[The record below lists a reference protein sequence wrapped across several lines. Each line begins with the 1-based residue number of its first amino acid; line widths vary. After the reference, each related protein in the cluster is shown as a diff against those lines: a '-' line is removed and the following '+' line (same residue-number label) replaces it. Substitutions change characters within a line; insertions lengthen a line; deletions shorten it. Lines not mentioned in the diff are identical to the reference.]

1 MNAGRPAEA
10 AVYYRKMLPLKDSL
24 NSVETSHQLNELN
37 TIYKVDQLKQET
49 RLTSYKLYAALICC
63 TLLAAIL
70 VIIVLNARARRKKNK
85 VLYERI
91 QDNRKEY
98 ESPMVSEFS
107 LREGQQ
113 MSMDESVFINLN
125 MLMREEELYKNPLLS
140 RDDLADKVGTNR
152 NILLDIIK
160 KYTNSKSVT
169 DFVNSYRLRNA
180 AFLLVDK
187 PGLPLQQ
194 WGRLPVSIPAVRSI
208 VCSLSGMA

>member
-1 MNAGRPAEA
+1 
-10 AVYYRKMLPLKDSL
+10 
-24 NSVETSHQLNELN
+24 
-37 TIYKVDQLKQET
+37 
-49 RLTSYKLYAALICC
+49 
-63 TLLAAIL
+63 
-70 VIIVLNARARRKKNK
+70 
-85 VLYERI
+85 
-91 QDNRKEY
+91 
-98 ESPMVSEFS
+98 
-107 LREGQQ
+107 

-187 PGLPLQQ
+187 PGLPITAV
-194 WGRLPVSIPAVRSI
+194 GEASGFNSRSSFNRLFTERY
-208 VCSLSGMA
+208 GMTPSEFRKISNQEHKHQSK